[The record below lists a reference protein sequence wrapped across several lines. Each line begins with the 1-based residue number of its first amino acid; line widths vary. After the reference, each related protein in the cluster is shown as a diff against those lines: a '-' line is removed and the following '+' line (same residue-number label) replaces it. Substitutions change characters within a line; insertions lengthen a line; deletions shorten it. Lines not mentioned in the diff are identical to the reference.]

1 MGFLTLGNESN
12 EGIRNNIWFC
22 GVLMNK
28 RKLKNEGKM
37 EAREGKGKGMQ
48 QYLTWIFV
56 EYQRLGEGK
65 I

>member
-37 EAREGKGKGMQ
+37 EVREGKGKGMQ
-48 QYLTWIFV
+48 
-56 EYQRLGEGK
+56 
-65 I
+65 